1 LPSGPAQRR
10 RAAIVFD
17 QGREVAFVAAVGLLY
32 VGAVLFVNGLA
43 LVGWVRGTSMIPMNL
58 FVGLLQVITPFYLIF
73 TANGD
78 QATIVG
84 ASGLFLFGFTYL
96 YVAMNNAF
104 DLDGTG
110 LGWFCLF
117 VAVAAVIYSWWNFSG
132 YSALTVND
140 KSLNDLLGV
149 LWATWAV
156 LWLLF
161 WIVLGLGVIGMTRFT
176 GAWCAAQGIYTGLV
190 PALVLINIPS
200 ALTSTFVIIIGA
212 VSVGSFLLFL
222 VLMKPRW
229 TTEETSGDP
238 TAYTGGGDP
247 RAYTGP

>member
-1 LPSGPAQRR
+1 M
-10 RAAIVFD
+10 
-17 QGREVAFVAAVGLLY
+17 AAVGLLY

-43 LVGWVRGTSMIPMNL
+43 LVGWVKGTSMIPMNL
-58 FVGLLQVITPFYLIF
+58 FVGLLQVVTPLYLIF
-73 TANGD
+73 SAHGN

-104 DLDGTG
+104 NLDGTG

-117 VAVAAVIYSWWNFSG
+117 VVFAACVYSVWNFTH
-132 YSALTVND
+132 SAALGVGLVGGNN
-140 KSLNDLLGV
+140 SVGDLLGV

-161 WIVLGLGVIGMTRFT
+161 WFVLALGKTGLTKFT

-190 PALVLINIPS
+190 PAVVLLNIPS
-200 ALTSTFVIIIGA
+200 AVTTSFAVVIGVVSVGTFVIFFA
-212 VSVGSFLLFL
+212 
-222 VLMKPRW
+222 LMKPRW
-229 TTEETSGDP
+229 SVVEASAERSEP
-238 TAYTGGGDP
+238 STAYSGS
-247 RAYTGP
+247 

>member
-1 LPSGPAQRR
+1 LNRRSCPSGSVPLRRTAPA
-10 RAAIVFD
+10 ID
-17 QGREVAFVAAVGLLY
+17 QEREVASVAAVGLLY

-58 FVGLLQVITPFYLIF
+58 FVGVLQVVTPFYLIF
-73 TANGD
+73 TADGD

-110 LGWFCLF
+110 LGWFCVF

-132 YSALTVND
+132 YASLEVND
-140 KSLNDLLGV
+140 KSINDLLGV
-149 LWATWAV
+149 LWASWAV

-161 WIVLGLGVIGMTRFT
+161 WLVLGLGFTGLTQFT

-190 PALVLINIPS
+190 PAVVLLNIPG
-200 ALTSTFVIIIGA
+200 AQTSTFVIIIA
-212 VSVGSFLLFL
+212 VVSVASFLVFL
-222 VLMKPRW
+222 ATLKPRF
-229 TTEETSGDP
+229 TTAEVTGDP
-238 TAYTGGGDP
+238 TAYTG
-247 RAYTGP
+247 A

>member
-1 LPSGPAQRR
+1 
-10 RAAIVFD
+10 
-17 QGREVAFVAAVGLLY
+17 VAAVGLLY

-43 LVGWVRGTSMIPMNL
+43 LVGWVKGTSMIPMNL
-58 FVGLLQVITPFYLIF
+58 FVGLLQVVTPLYLIF
-73 TANGD
+73 SAHGN

-104 DLDGTG
+104 NLDGTG

-117 VAVAAVIYSWWNFSG
+117 VVFAACVYSVWNFTH
-132 YSALTVND
+132 SAALGVGLVGGNN
-140 KSLNDLLGV
+140 SVGDLLGV

-161 WIVLGLGVIGMTRFT
+161 WLVLALGKTGLTKFT

-190 PALVLINIPS
+190 PAVVLLNIPS
-200 ALTSTFVIIIGA
+200 AVTTSFAVVIGVVSVGTFVIFFA
-212 VSVGSFLLFL
+212 
-222 VLMKPRW
+222 LMKPRW
-229 TTEETSGDP
+229 SVAEASAERSEP
-238 TAYTGGGDP
+238 STAYSG
-247 RAYTGP
+247 A